1 MIVAKK
7 VEEQNE
13 SLTEYILRS
22 AETKK
27 KSPAEWW
34 ETTVQNIEKCQVAS
48 HVGKFTH
55 PDSQIGV
62 LVEPGEP
69 DVGYVTTQGCQYR
82 EDIMTPAQYMGS
94 ASLLLKNQSDG
105 RDILKWMEST
115 PESIEQELSEAQLTS
130 PSLRQAI
137 KTLRAKSY
145 TLPTETDE
153 RLKQVYFPVGEEHQY
168 HLLTVLPASGLL
180 LEMKQRLRQM
190 GEHRRLCY
198 SDKEEQ
204 YGEDCEDMP
213 NLTEVGFGG
222 TKAQNISAMN
232 SRFGGTAYLLPS
244 LPPVWMSRKVRL
256 PKRDFFRDGLLFRM
270 AKESVQALHRLF
282 LLDWNNQKIREG
294 VQSHVDTL
302 ADMVAGMAERM
313 REEPAGWSREEA
325 FDGLPESQKI
335 WLDEARREERLD
347 SEEWLDAVGTD
358 FGRWLIRT
366 YERVAGHEKVGLGD
380 PELRF
385 FKYRLIEVLR
395 EEVRMEK

>member
-13 SLTEYILRS
+13 SLAEYILQN
-22 AETKK
+22 AKNMA
-27 KSPAEWW
+27 PADWLEKMA
-34 ETTVQNIEKCQVAS
+34 QNMNGCRLATHI
-48 HVGKFTH
+48 GKFTH
-55 PDSQIGV
+55 PDSGV
-62 LVEPGEP
+62 ALLVESGEP
-69 DVGYVTTQGCQYR
+69 DDGYVTTQGCR
-82 EDIMTPAQYMGS
+82 CSVDIQRN
-94 ASLLLKNQSDG
+94 ASISQSGKLLLWDMPDG
-105 RDILKWMEST
+105 RKLFNWAEES
-115 PESIEQELSEAQLTS
+115 PEELRQELEDNGFPAEPLIQSAKQAVSQSRNMPQSTDS
-130 PSLRQAI
+130 RLR
-137 KTLRAKSY
+137 
-145 TLPTETDE
+145 
-153 RLKQVYFPVGEEHQY
+153 QVYFPVSSEQQY
-168 HLLTVLPASGLL
+168 HLLTILPASSLL
-180 LEMKQRLRQM
+180 LEMKQRILRM
-190 GEHRRLCY
+190 DENRRLCY

-213 NLTEVGFGG
+213 NLTEIGFGG
-222 TKAQNISAMN
+222 SKPHNISALN
-232 SRFGGTAYLLPS
+232 NILPGPAYLLPS
-244 LPPVWMSRKVRL
+244 LPPVWTSRKVRL
-256 PKRDFFRDGLLFRM
+256 PKRDFFRDGLLTRM
-270 AKESVQALHRLF
+270 TKESVQALHRLF

-294 VQSHVDTL
+294 IRFHVDTL

>member
-62 LVEPGEP
+62 LAEPGEP
-69 DVGYVTTQGCQYR
+69 DAGYVTTQGCRYK

-94 ASLLLKNQSDG
+94 ASLLLKKQSDG
-105 RDILKWMEST
+105 RSILEWMEST
-115 PESIEQELSEAQLTS
+115 PELIEQELNEAQLTS
-130 PSLRQAI
+130 PSLQEAV
-137 KTLRAKSY
+137 KSLY
-145 TLPTETDE
+145 KRSREFPAETDE

-168 HLLTVLPASGLL
+168 HLLTVLPASALMQ
-180 LEMKQRLRQM
+180 EMKQRLRQM

-222 TKAQNISAMN
+222 TKAQNIGAMN

-366 YERVAGHEKVGLGD
+366 YERVSGHEKVGLGD

>member
-13 SLTEYILRS
+13 SLTEYILQN
-22 AETKK
+22 AKNMA
-27 KSPAEWW
+27 PADWLEKMA
-34 ETTVQNIEKCQVAS
+34 QNMNGCRLATHI
-48 HVGKFTH
+48 GKFTH
-55 PDSQIGV
+55 PDSGV
-62 LVEPGEP
+62 ALLVESGEP
-69 DVGYVTTQGCQYR
+69 DDGYVTTQGCR
-82 EDIMTPAQYMGS
+82 CPVDIQRN
-94 ASLLLKNQSDG
+94 ASISQSGKLLLRDMPDG
-105 RDILKWMEST
+105 RKLFNWAEES
-115 PESIEQELSEAQLTS
+115 PEELRQELEDNGFPAEPLVQSAKQAVSQSRNMPQSTDGR
-130 PSLRQAI
+130 LR
-137 KTLRAKSY
+137 
-145 TLPTETDE
+145 
-153 RLKQVYFPVGEEHQY
+153 QVYFPVSAEQQY
-168 HLLTVLPASGLL
+168 HLLTVLPASSLL
-180 LEMKQRLRQM
+180 LEMKQRILQM
-190 GEHRRLCY
+190 SEHRRLCY
-198 SDKEEQ
+198 SNKEEQ

-213 NLTEVGFGG
+213 NLTEIGFGG
-222 TKAQNISAMN
+222 TKAQNISALN
-232 SRFGGTAYLLPS
+232 NLLHGRAYLLPS

-282 LLDWNNQKIREG
+282 LLDWNNQKIREEI
-294 VQSHVDTL
+294 QSHVDTL

-325 FDGLPESQKI
+325 FEGLPESQKI

-347 SEEWLDAVGTD
+347 SEEWLDEVGTD

>member
-13 SLTEYILRS
+13 SLAEYILQN
-22 AETKK
+22 AKNMA
-27 KSPAEWW
+27 PADWLEKMA
-34 ETTVQNIEKCQVAS
+34 QNMNGCRLATHI
-48 HVGKFTH
+48 GKFTH
-55 PDSQIGV
+55 PDSGV
-62 LVEPGEP
+62 ALLVESGEP
-69 DVGYVTTQGCQYR
+69 DDGYVTTQGCR
-82 EDIMTPAQYMGS
+82 CSVDIQRN
-94 ASLLLKNQSDG
+94 ASISQSGKLLLWDMPDG
-105 RDILKWMEST
+105 RKLFNWAEES
-115 PESIEQELSEAQLTS
+115 PEELRQELEDNGFPAEPLIQSAKQAVSQSRNMPQSTDS
-130 PSLRQAI
+130 NLR
-137 KTLRAKSY
+137 
-145 TLPTETDE
+145 
-153 RLKQVYFPVGEEHQY
+153 QVYFPVSSEQQY
-168 HLLTVLPASGLL
+168 HLLTILPASSLL
-180 LEMKQRLRQM
+180 LEMKQRILRM
-190 GEHRRLCY
+190 DENRRLCY

-213 NLTEVGFGG
+213 NLTEIGFGG
-222 TKAQNISAMN
+222 SKPHNISALN
-232 SRFGGTAYLLPS
+232 NILPGPAYLLPS
-244 LPPVWMSRKVRL
+244 LPPVWTSRKVRL
-256 PKRDFFRDGLLFRM
+256 PKRDFFRDGLLTRM
-270 AKESVQALHRLF
+270 TKESVQALHRLF

-294 VQSHVDTL
+294 IRFHVDTL

>member
-62 LVEPGEP
+62 LAEPGEP
-69 DVGYVTTQGCQYR
+69 DAGYVTTQGCRYK

-94 ASLLLKNQSDG
+94 ASLLLKKQSDG
-105 RDILKWMEST
+105 RSILEWMEST
-115 PESIEQELSEAQLTS
+115 PELIEQELSEAQLTS
-130 PSLRQAI
+130 PSLREAV
-137 KTLRAKSY
+137 KSLY
-145 TLPTETDE
+145 KRSREFPAETDE

-168 HLLTVLPASGLL
+168 HLLTVLPASALMQ
-180 LEMKQRLRQM
+180 EMKQRLRQM
-190 GEHRRLCY
+190 GERRRLCY

-366 YERVAGHEKVGLGD
+366 YERVSGHEKVGLGD